1 MVLVKT
7 SITTMLED
15 KKLKIFLKEGIK
27 TNVEGNRI
35 NDTLTSFTFAKAAA
49 ISNVPTVS
57 IFDAI
62 IGTP

>member
-15 KKLKIFLKEGIK
+15 KKLKIFLKEK
-27 TNVEGNRI
+27 TNVEGNII